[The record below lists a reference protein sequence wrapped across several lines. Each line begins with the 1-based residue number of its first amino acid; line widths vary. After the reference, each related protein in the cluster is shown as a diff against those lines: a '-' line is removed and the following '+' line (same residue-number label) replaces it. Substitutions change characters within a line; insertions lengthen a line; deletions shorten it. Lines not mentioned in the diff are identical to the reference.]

1 MKRVNKFRLRPTK
14 EQEKVLLSLCEMSA
28 VLWNKLNYIRRQAFF
43 DGRFDWRDG
52 IDELYDEFKRIL
64 GSATAQQII
73 RKNNE
78 AWRSF
83 FALLKLQRQG
93 KLPPHIH
100 KVSPPRYWKD
110 RLLNKRKLM
119 TVIRNDCYRYR
130 IEEVEGGKK
139 WLILP
144 RGLKIRITGEI
155 RWKGKQGRLEIF
167 YDDLTG
173 RWYAYQSVEIDQPRH
188 TISPEKRAFVDLGV
202 INIITAWIEGEKQP
216 IAFSG
221 KPLLA
226 DWWYWTKKIAYY
238 QSIAMKVNKRYT
250 TKRIRKYYRKR
261 QLRFKHAINTII
273 HKFVKLCYE
282 KGVTEIVVGDVSH
295 IRENN
300 NKNNKTN
307 AMVHNFWSF
316 RFITNRLITTAE
328 NFGIKVKLVKEN
340 YTSSVCPRCGS
351 TNAIKHK
358 RLFKCLDCGLEA
370 HRDVVGALN
379 IARVSLNGRDGFNG
393 VLAHPVL
400 LRLGEAQTHEP
411 SPRGDSHQGI
421 LAL

>member
-1 MKRVNKFRLRPTK
+1 LQRRFTKWCSKMKRVNKFRLRPTK
-14 EQEKVLLSLCEMSA
+14 EQEKVLFNLCEMSA
-28 VLWNKLNYIRRQAFF
+28 VLWNKLNYVRRQAFF
-43 DGRFDWRDG
+43 EGRFDWKEG
-52 IDELYDEFKRIL
+52 VDELYDEFKKII

-83 FALLKLQRQG
+83 FAQG
-93 KLPPHIH
+93 KLPPHIR

-119 TVIRNDCYRYR
+119 TVIRNDCYR
-130 IEEVEGGKK
+130 IEEVGNQK
-139 WLILP
+139 WLIF

-155 RWKGKQGRLEIF
+155 KWRGKQGRLEIF

-173 RWYAYQSVEIDQPRH
+173 RWYAYQSVEVNQPSA
-188 TISPEKRAFVDLGV
+188 TSPEKRAFVDLGV
-202 INIITAWIEGEKQP
+202 INIITAWIEGERRT

-226 DWWYWTKKIAYY
+226 DWWYWTRKIAYY
-238 QSIAMKVNKRYT
+238 QSIAKKANGVDT

-261 QLRFKHAINTII
+261 KLRFRHAVNTIVFR
-273 HKFVKLCYE
+273 FVKLCYE
-282 KGVTEIVVGDVSH
+282 RGVTEIIVGDVSG
-295 IRENN
+295 IRQNN
-300 NKNNKTN
+300 DKRNKVN
-307 AMVHNFWSF
+307 AMIHNFWSF
-316 RFITNRLITTAE
+316 RYIINRLITTAE

-351 TNAIKHK
+351 TNVYKHK
-358 RLFKCLDCGLEA
+358 RLFKCLNCGLEA
-370 HRDVVGALN
+370 HRDVVGVLN
-379 IARVSLNGRDGFNG
+379 IARVHDGDGFNG
-393 VLAHPVL
+393 VLAHPAVL
-400 LRLGEAQTHEP
+400 NGLQTHDP
-411 SPRGDSHQGI
+411 PARIPAHPRKTGI

>member
-14 EQEKVLLSLCEMSA
+14 EQEKVLFSLCEMSA

-43 DGRFDWRDG
+43 EGRFNWKEG
-52 IDELYDEFKRIL
+52 TDELYDEFKRIL

-93 KLPPHIH
+93 KHPSHIR
-100 KVSPPRYWKD
+100 KVSPPRYWKE

-119 TVIRNDCYRYR
+119 IVIRNDCYR
-130 IEEVEGGKK
+130 IEEVRGKK
-139 WLILP
+139 WLIF

-173 RWYAYQSVEIDQPRH
+173 RWYAYQSVEIDQPRSA
-188 TISPEKRAFVDLGV
+188 ISPEKIAFADLGV
-202 INIITAWIEGEKQP
+202 INIITAWIEGERQP

-226 DWWYWTKKIAYY
+226 DWWYWTKKIAHY
-238 QSIAMKVNKRYT
+238 QSIAMNVNKRYT
-250 TKRIRKYYRKR
+250 TKRTRKYYRKR

-273 HKFVKLCYE
+273 YRFVKLCYE
-282 KGVTEIVVGDVSH
+282 KGVTEIIVGDISG

-300 NKNNKTN
+300 DKNAKIN
-307 AMVHNFWSF
+307 AMIHNFWSF

-328 NFGIKVKLVKEN
+328 NFGIRVKLVKEN
-340 YTSSVCPRCGS
+340 HTSSICPRCYS

-358 RLFKCLDCGLEA
+358 RLFKCLNCGLEA
-370 HRDVVGALN
+370 HRDVVGVLN
-379 IARVSLNGRDGFNG
+379 IARVSTRRDGFNG

-411 SPRGDSHQGI
+411 SPRGDSPQGI

>member
-14 EQEKVLLSLCEMSA
+14 EQEKVLFSLCEMSA
-28 VLWNKLNYIRRQAFF
+28 VLWNKLNYIRRQLFF
-43 DGRFDWRDG
+43 EGRFDWKEG
-52 IDELYDEFKRIL
+52 VDELYDEFKPIL
-64 GSATAQQII
+64 GSATTQQII

-83 FALLKLQRQG
+83 FALLKLQKQG
-93 KLPPHIH
+93 KLPPHIC

-119 TVIRNDCYRYR
+119 TVIRNDCYR
-130 IEEVEGGKK
+130 IEEVENKK
-139 WLILP
+139 YLILP
-144 RGLKIRITGEI
+144 KGLRIRITGEI
-155 RWKGKQGRLEIF
+155 RWRGKQGRLEIF

-173 RWYAYQSVEIDQPRH
+173 RWYAYQSVEVNQLRR
-188 TISPEKRAFVDLGV
+188 TISPKKRAFVDLGV
-202 INIITAWIEGEKQP
+202 VNILTAWIEGERQP

-250 TKRIRKYYRKR
+250 TKRIKKYYRKR
-261 QLRFKHAINTII
+261 QLRFRHAINTII
-273 HKFVKLCYE
+273 YRFVKLCYE
-282 KGVTEIVVGDVSH
+282 KGVAEIIVGDVSH
-295 IRENN
+295 IREDN
-300 NKNNKTN
+300 NKNGKVN
-307 AMVHNFWSF
+307 AMIHNFWSF
-316 RFITNRLITTAE
+316 RYIIERLKTTAE

-351 TNAIKHK
+351 TNAYKHK
-358 RLFKCLDCGLEA
+358 RLFKCLNCGLEA
-370 HRDVVGALN
+370 HRDVVGVLN
-379 IARVSLNGRDGFNG
+379 IARLSLNGTGGFNG
-393 VLAHPVL
+393 GLALPELPRMHPSV
-400 LRLGEAQTHEP
+400 AQT
-411 SPRGDSHQGI
+411 SPQGI